1 MTMLKG
7 VLWGVCGVLL
17 VAAIGV
23 FVFLK
28 TTGLSARATP
38 GPLETALAR
47 RARAMAI
54 PAAYAA
60 RTNPVPATAASIT
73 SGMEHFSDHCASCHA
88 IDGSGDTEMGK
99 GLFPPSPDMRAA
111 ATQSLTDAELF
122 YIIEHGVRFTG
133 MPGWS
138 TGTAEGEES
147 SWHLVNFIRH
157 LPQLTSDERDA
168 MNALTP
174 RSPAQ
179 VKQEMEEE
187 QFLAGTDSTP

>member
-1 MTMLKG
+1 MLKG
-7 VLWGVCGVLL
+7 VLCGVCGVLL
-17 VAAIGV
+17 VAAIAV
-23 FVFLK
+23 FAFLK

-38 GPLETALAR
+38 GPLETSLAR

-54 PAAYAA
+54 PAEYAS
-60 RTNPVPATAASIT
+60 RINPVPMTAASIKA
-73 SGMEHFSDHCASCHA
+73 GLEHFSDHCASCHA

-138 TGTAEGEES
+138 TGTPEGEEA

-157 LPQLTSDERDA
+157 LPRLTDEERDA

-179 VKQEMEEE
+179 VKQEIEEQ
-187 QFLAGTDSTP
+187 QFLAGGDAAP